1 MKNESNDK
9 TIGEI
14 VYSLKE
20 FKESYEKGNPCDDF
34 NLDRISYLVS
44 GMWKKLKHHYYD
56 DASHGQEHIFG
67 VMEKGFKILE
77 WYLLN
82 NNILNLH
89 YEERKHIIFSK
100 DEKVNGLQVHTLFVM
115 IGLAAIIHDVYQSKD
130 RKNHH
135 LLAEEL
141 CDFFIKEKVSK
152 KLDISSKD
160 LYFFLPDFVF
170 MNVGYMCK
178 QHRASYNGEFRNI
191 LCEIFSAADR
201 DALDLKRVI
210 QRSYLYNKD
219 RKEVQPR
226 RNIIIE
232 IGGTQYSVDKLVN
245 DLKANDWEHDKI
257 ESFYHIIDK
266 FSKIGYMFTN
276 IKSNGIFMEYYKN
289 DIQKFWDEIDQ
300 LILNPKLFDTYLN

>member
-1 MKNESNDK
+1 MKNESKVK

-14 VYSLKE
+14 VYYLKE
-20 FKESYEKGNPCDDF
+20 FKELYEKGNPCDDF

-56 DASHGQEHIFG
+56 DVSHGQEHIFG

-77 WYLLN
+77 WYLIN

-135 LLAEEL
+135 IMAEEL

-178 QHRASYNGEFRNI
+178 QHRASYNGEFRNV

-201 DALDLKRVI
+201 DRLDLKQII
-210 QRSYLYNKD
+210 QRSYSYTKKK
-219 RKEVQPR
+219 KEVQPR
-226 RNIIIE
+226 RFILIE
-232 IGGTQYSVDKLVN
+232 INGTEYSVNKLLK
-245 DLKANDWEHDKI
+245 DLKANDWEQEKI
-257 ESFYHIIDK
+257 EVFYHIIDK
-266 FSKIGYMFTN
+266 FSKVGYMFTN
-276 IKSNGIFMEYYKN
+276 IKPDGIFMEYYKN
-289 DIQKFWDEIDQ
+289 DIQKFWDEIDY
-300 LILNPKLFDTYLN
+300 LITHPLSFDSYLK